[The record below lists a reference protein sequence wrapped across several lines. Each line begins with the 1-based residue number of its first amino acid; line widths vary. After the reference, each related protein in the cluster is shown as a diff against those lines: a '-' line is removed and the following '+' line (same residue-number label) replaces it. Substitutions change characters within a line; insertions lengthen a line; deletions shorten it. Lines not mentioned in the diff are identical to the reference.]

1 MTYAIAKVEHYLQD
15 MGIEPSELNSNKFLK
30 EFKKKNKVKVHEIP
44 PTQPKGW
51 EQIKMLLFNFESYGV
66 PLNLVINPTL
76 KLLYI
81 CAKEFNAPSMEQI
94 AGTPHRICITDAI
107 L

>member
-1 MTYAIAKVEHYLQD
+1 MTHTIAKVEYYLQD
-15 MGIEPSELNSNKFLK
+15 MGINPHELNSNGFLRD
-30 EFKKKNKVKVHEIP
+30 FKKRYKVKVHEIP

-51 EQIKMLLFNFESYGV
+51 EQIRMLLFNAESYGV
-66 PLNLVINPTL
+66 PLNLVLNPTL

-81 CAKEFNAPSMEQI
+81 CAKEFNAPNMEQI
-94 AGTPHRICITDAI
+94 PGTPHRILITDAI

>member
-1 MTYAIAKVEHYLQD
+1 MTYAIAKVEYYLQD
-15 MGIEPSELNSNKFLK
+15 MGINPSELNSNKFLR
-30 EFKKKNKVKVHEIP
+30 EFKRKYKVKVHEIP

-51 EQIKMLLFNFESYGV
+51 GQIKMLLFNFESYGV
-66 PLNLVINPTL
+66 PLNLVLNPAL

-81 CAKEFNAPSMEQI
+81 CSKEFKAPNMEQI
-94 AGTPHRICITDAI
+94 PGTPHRILITDAI

>member
-1 MTYAIAKVEHYLQD
+1 MTYDISKVEHYLQD
-15 MGIEPSELNSNKFLK
+15 MGVNPEELNSRKFLK
-30 EFKKKNKVKVHEIP
+30 EFKKKYKVKVHDIP

-66 PLNLVINPTL
+66 PLNLVLNPTL
-76 KLLYI
+76 KLLYV
-81 CAKEFNAPSMEQI
+81 CGKDFNAPNMEQI
-94 AGTPHRICITDAI
+94 SGTPHRILITDAI